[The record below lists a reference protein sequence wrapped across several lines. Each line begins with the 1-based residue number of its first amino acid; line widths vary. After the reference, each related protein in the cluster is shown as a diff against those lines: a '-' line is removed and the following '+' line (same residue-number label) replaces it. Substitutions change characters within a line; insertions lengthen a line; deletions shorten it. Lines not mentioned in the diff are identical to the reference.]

1 MSENN
6 LNNQDSQTE
15 NNITIKDKDNST
27 TLEQKEEKKRSIK
40 KKKHKSSSSN
50 KKKSRKRQ
58 KTKPKEYKK
67 YLIFFFFVLIVG
79 SAYFLFEKKDS
90 LPENQDTSIV
100 ATIQKESPT
109 QVETFANQK
118 TDQQSYNYQTS
129 FTEWSPASQYKLRDI
144 IKEYTID
151 NNFYQASVNASKM
164 EYLWKDKDPY
174 TNLITKKDINLIK
187 TGYPY
192 LNTLGIVL
200 SPGGEV
206 INVLQDSPAYIY
218 GIRIGWK
225 LLKTKGQFISNY
237 PDDMEELDK
246 ILENQEMT
254 WLTSSYQIK
263 NIPPMK
269 KYPAIGSIAE
279 GWVQNNILTIKL
291 YHISNITPGR
301 IIQIFNS
308 NLRKNPKI
316 SGVILDIRDTN
327 NNDSY
332 KGLAEMAWIFNKQR
346 QQSLMTLY
354 DRNNKAYNISTN
366 PITFKID
373 PNLLQTINRIPVI
386 VVTNDKTSGSFEVL
400 ANIIRTNGGKVLGNK
415 TANKSSLTTPFII
428 EGQKGVNLTTLHIKL
443 PDNKTLPIIPDNSF
457 PFNTLDS
464 LYYIKKR

>member
-15 NNITIKDKDNST
+15 NNITIEDKDNST
-27 TLEQKEEKKRSIK
+27 TLEQKEEKKRSSK
-40 KKKHKSSSSN
+40 RRKHKSSSSN
-50 KKKSRKRQ
+50 RKTSRKKQ
-58 KTKPKEYKK
+58 KIKKKEYKK
-67 YLIFFFFVLIVG
+67 YLTFFFCVLIAG
-79 SAYFLFEKKDS
+79 SSYFFLTKRNAS
-90 LPENQDTSIV
+90 VENKDTSIV
-100 ATIQKESPT
+100 SAIQKESTT
-109 QVETFANQK
+109 QTETFANQN
-118 TDQQSYNYQTS
+118 TDKGAYNYQTP
-129 FTEWSPASQYKLRDI
+129 FTQWSPASQYKLKDI

-151 NNFYQASVNASKM
+151 NNFYQASINSSKM
-164 EYLWKDKDPY
+164 EDLWKAKDSY
-174 TNLITKKDINLIK
+174 TNFITKKDINLVK

-200 SPGGEV
+200 SPSGEV
-206 INVLQDSPAYIY
+206 VNVLQDSPAYIY

-237 PDDMEELDK
+237 PEDVEELDK

-254 WLTSSYQIK
+254 WLTGGYQIK

-269 KYPAIGSIAE
+269 RYAAIGSIAE

-291 YHISNITPGR
+291 YHISNMTPGR
-301 IIQIFNS
+301 IIQIFNY
-308 NLRKNPKI
+308 NLKNNPKI
-316 SGVILDIRDTN
+316 SGIILDIRDTN

-332 KGLAEMAWIFNKQR
+332 TGLPETAWIFNKQR

-354 DRNNKAYNISTN
+354 DRNNKAYDISTN

-373 PNLLQTINRIPVI
+373 PNLLQIINITPI
-386 VVTNDKTSGSFEVL
+386 VVVINEKTSGSFEVL
-400 ANIIRTNGGKVLGNK
+400 ANVIKNNGGKVLGNK
-415 TANKSSLTTPFII
+415 TANKASLTTPFMI
-428 EGQKGVNLTTLHIKL
+428 EGKHGINLTTLHIRL
-443 PDNKTLPIIPDNSF
+443 PDSKNLPIVPDNSF